1 MTKRRFT
8 WLDAVICLVVLA
20 VAAVA
25 VWYFTRDNNTAS
37 AAEYEVT
44 LRFERA
50 TEDPYDYYKVG
61 DVMYFQ
67 ERAAE
72 LGTITALAAVEYPD
86 EEYDA
91 VNGRYV
97 KVLPKLGGV
106 EMKLR
111 VQGAVIGGEFTV
123 NGETIHIGEV
133 FYPQTDTTRSIMTV
147 WNIEE
152 VTA

>member
-8 WLDAVICLVVLA
+8 WLDAVICLVVIA
-20 VAAVA
+20 VAAAA
-25 VWYFTRDNNTAS
+25 VWFFTKDNSAS
-37 AAEYEVT
+37 AATEYEVA
-44 LRFERA
+44 LRFKRA
-50 TEDPYDYYKVG
+50 TEDPYDYYKLG

-67 ERAAE
+67 ERAAV
-72 LGTITALAAVEYPD
+72 LGTITALAEVEYAE

-97 KVLPKLGGV
+97 KALPLRGGV

-123 NGETIHIGEV
+123 NGETIHIGEE
-133 FYPQTDTTRSIMTV
+133 FYPQTDTTRSVMTV
-147 WNIEE
+147 WDIKE
-152 VTA
+152 VAA